1 MVFLREDKF
10 EKYDIE
16 AITTEE
22 GRRYRVP
29 NGPSE
34 VLYESVTTAL
44 GDLPGKKEGLM
55 EWRQKVGE
63 EEANRISRQAAN
75 RGTKVHWMLENYL
88 NGTDEYELS
97 YGQMPDAVQMF
108 AQIKPIL
115 DAGIQKVYMQEC
127 ALFSHEYRL
136 AGRVDLI
143 CQINN
148 ELTVVDFKT
157 SRKPKKEEWIEDYF
171 LQCAAYSFMVE
182 EMYGE
187 KVSTNLIMIAVEGN
201 IGAQIFPS
209 YPYKYKEHD
218 FFTGRIQK

>member
-1 MVFLREDKF
+1 MQFIHEDRF

-44 GDLPGKKEGLM
+44 GNLPGKKEGLM
-55 EWRQKVGE
+55 EWRRKVGE
-63 EEANRISRQAAN
+63 AEANRISHQSAS
-75 RGTKVHWMLENYL
+75 RGTAVHKMLEDFIDNVSL
-88 NGTDEYELS
+88 EDIIK
-97 YGQMPDAVQMF
+97 GQMPDAVQMF
-108 AQIKPIL
+108 FNIQPIL
-115 DAGIQKVYMQEC
+115 LQSIQKVFMQEC

-136 AGRVDLI
+136 AGRVDMV

-148 ELTVVDFKT
+148 KLTVLDFKT
-157 SRKPKKEEWIEDYF
+157 SRKTKKREWIEDYF
-171 LQCAAYSFMVE
+171 LQCATYSYMIE

-187 KVSTNLIMIAVEGN
+187 RVEQNIILIAVEGDSP
-201 IGAQIFPS
+201 QIFMS
-209 YPYKYKEHD
+209 DPYKYKEHE
-218 FFTGRIQK
+218 FFTSRLIG